1 MVLSSALQEL
11 GAVLMM
17 VTFASSG
24 MDLSHATG
32 ILEVA
37 QALYQ
42 RTRDEALPHKM
53 AVLKS
58 YLRLRRLYR
67 GGDYDEGFQSALADL
82 TEAVH
87 SHLLAQLY
95 INESRSNARFQAVA

>member
-1 MVLSSALQEL
+1 
-11 GAVLMM
+11 M

-37 QALYQ
+37 EALYQ
-42 RTRDEALPHKM
+42 RTNDKRLPQKM

-58 YLRLRRLYR
+58 YLGLGQVYQ
-67 GGDYDEGFQSALADL
+67 GGVYDEGFQNALAEL

-87 SHLLAQLY
+87 SRLLAQLY
-95 INESRSNARFQAVA
+95 INETRSNARFQAVA

>member
-1 MVLSSALQEL
+1 
-11 GAVLMM
+11 M

-24 MDLSHATG
+24 MDLSHGTG

-42 RTRDEALPHKM
+42 HSHDQALKQKM

-58 YLRLRRLYR
+58 YLGLSRVYR
-67 GGDYDEGFQSALADL
+67 GGDYDEGFQNALAEL
-82 TEAVH
+82 TDAVH

-95 INESRSNARFQAVA
+95 INETRSNARFQAVA

>member
-1 MVLSSALQEL
+1 ML
-11 GAVLMM
+11 

-42 RTRDEALPHKM
+42 RTKDEALTHKM
-53 AVLKS
+53 AVF
-58 YLRLRRLYR
+58 
-67 GGDYDEGFQSALADL
+67 FQNALADL

-95 INESRSNARFQAVA
+95 INESRSNERFRAVA

>member
-1 MVLSSALQEL
+1 
-11 GAVLMM
+11 MM

-37 QALYQ
+37 QALFQ
-42 RTRDEALPHKM
+42 RTKDETLTHKM

-58 YLRLRRLYR
+58 YLGLGRVYR
-67 GGDYDEGFQSALADL
+67 GGDYDEGFQNALADL

-95 INESRSNARFQAVA
+95 INESRSNARFRAVA

>member
-1 MVLSSALQEL
+1 
-11 GAVLMM
+11 M

-24 MDLSHATG
+24 MDLSHATE

-37 QALYQ
+37 QALFQ
-42 RTRDEALPHKM
+42 RTHDEALPQKM

-58 YLRLRRLYR
+58 YLGLSRVYR
-67 GGDYDEGFQSALADL
+67 GGDYDAGFQNALANL
-82 TEAVH
+82 TDAVH

-95 INESRSNARFQAVA
+95 VSETSSNARFQSVA